1 MYSVLIY
8 YLVQILNRLIS
19 KFYLEGSV
27 ISLSSAVV
35 IDDNI
40 LNNLRADCENC
51 FGLCCV
57 ALPYAKSADFAFDK
71 DSGTPCRNLQSNYL
85 CGIHNELR
93 NRGFRGCAAY
103 ECFGAGQKVSQS
115 TYNGKD
121 WRTNKDVSL
130 EMFEVYPIMQQLH
143 EMLWYLNEALTNGAA
158 KSIYKEL
165 HNSLIETE
173 ELTNKSPEFILS
185 IDVSKLRDKVNKL
198 LIRTSELVRA
208 QVSKKQKDTRR
219 GMDYLG
225 AKLKGADLRGANLRG
240 AFLIAA
246 DLRNADLRWS
256 DVIGA
261 DFRDAEISGANL
273 TGSIFL
279 TQAQV
284 NAAKGNKHTK
294 LPATLAMPAHWTQE
308 E

>member
-1 MYSVLIY
+1 VY
-8 YLVQILNRLIS
+8 
-19 KFYLEGSV
+19 
-27 ISLSSAVV
+27 LSSALL
-35 IDDNI
+35 DDNI

-71 DSGTPCRNLQSNYL
+71 DGGAPCRNLLSNYL

-93 NRGFRGCAAY
+93 NKGFRGCSAY
-103 ECFGAGQKVSQS
+103 ECFGAGQKVSQG

-121 WRTNKDVSL
+121 WRTNKEVAQ
-130 EMFEVYPIMQQLH
+130 EMFDVYPIMQQLH
-143 EMLWYLNEALTNGAA
+143 EMLWYLNEALTIDAA

-165 HNSLIETE
+165 HYCLIETE
-173 ELTNKSPEFILS
+173 ELTGKSPGFILS
-185 IDVSKLRDKVNKL
+185 IDVNEHRAKVNTL

-208 QVSKKQKDTRR
+208 QVTRKQKVTLR

-240 AFLIAA
+240 ALLIAA
-246 DLRNADLRWS
+246 DLRNADLRKS

-261 DFRDAEISGANL
+261 DFRDTDISGANL

-294 LPATLAMPAHWTQE
+294 LPAKLVRPAHWVQE

>member
-1 MYSVLIY
+1 M
-8 YLVQILNRLIS
+8 
-19 KFYLEGSV
+19 
-27 ISLSSAVV
+27 SSALI
-35 IDDNI
+35 IDDNT
-40 LNNLRADCENC
+40 LNHLRADCENC

-71 DSGTPCRNLQSNYL
+71 DGGTPCRNLQSNYL
-85 CGIHNELR
+85 CGIHNDLR
-93 NRGFRGCAAY
+93 NKGFRGCSAY

-121 WRTNKDVSL
+121 WSTNKDIAQ
-130 EMFEVYPIMQQLH
+130 EMFDVYPMMQQLH
-143 EMLWYLNEALTNGAA
+143 EMLWYLTEALTIDAA

-165 HNSLIETE
+165 QYCLVETE
-173 ELTNKSPEFILS
+173 KLTGKSPEGILR
-185 IDVSKLRDKVNKL
+185 IDVTEHRAKVNTL
-198 LIRTSELVRA
+198 LIRTSELVRN
-208 QVSKKQKDTRR
+208 QVTKKQKDIRR

-240 AFLIAA
+240 ALLIAA
-246 DLRNADLRWS
+246 DLRNADLRWC
-256 DVIGA
+256 DFIGV
-261 DFRDAEISGANL
+261 DFRDTDISGANL

-294 LPATLAMPAHWTQE
+294 LPATLVRPAHWS
-308 E
+308 